1 MTSRIST
8 VAKDY
13 LRIQSAPVTSPDE
26 ILAWEAEH
34 RQRAAIASIAAAVL
48 TIAGVLLTTLGQ
60 PSSGEFDNK
69 IVTVVDAMGR
79 AAQGQPIPPGRIA
92 AYTIDI
98 GQHPALPIAGA
109 VLFALGS
116 VAVYFVMAYLFRA
129 ARARRPELQKIAL
142 IMAAIGAVGFGLG
155 RAVSEIARYLG
166 AADFVDATDHTNSAA
181 TDALS
186 PPVSLVGQVIWQA
199 AALALG
205 FAFVIIA
212 LNAMRVGL
220 LSRFMGVLGII
231 VGVTFVL
238 PLDQQ
243 GIIRVFWLA
252 ALGFLILGRW
262 PNVPKAWATGEA
274 EPWPSQQ
281 QLREQRDAARGG
293 GGGAAGEG
301 GEAAPGREANPTR
314 AQRAPAKTPP
324 PAPPTPRRPDPT
336 AAGTEHSASKKK
348 KRKRRT

>member
-13 LRIQSAPVTSPDE
+13 LRIQSAPVTSPEE

-48 TIAGVLLTTLGQ
+48 TIVGVLFTTLGQ
-60 PSSGEFDNK
+60 PGSGEFDDK

-79 AAQGQPIPPGRIA
+79 AADGQPIPPGRIA
-92 AYTIDI
+92 AYTIDV
-98 GQHPALPIAGA
+98 GQNPALPIAGA

-116 VAVYFVMAYLFRA
+116 IAVYFVMAYLFRA

-142 IMAAIGAVGFGLG
+142 VTAAIGAVGFGVG
-155 RAVSEIARYLG
+155 RALSEIARYLG

-186 PPVSLVGQVIWQA
+186 PPLSLIGQIIWQA

-220 LSRFMGVLGII
+220 LTRFMGVLGII

-243 GIIRVFWLA
+243 GIIRVFWLF

-262 PNVPKAWATGEA
+262 PSVPKAWVTGQA

-293 GGGAAGEG
+293 GDAAAGG
-301 GEAAPGREANPTR
+301 GEGPSGREAEPPR
-314 AQRAPAKTPP
+314 AERTPAKTPP
-324 PAPPTPRRPDPT
+324 PAPPTPRRPDPA
-336 AAGTEHSASKKK
+336 AAGTDHSASKKK